1 MSPVVAAM
9 AIKCCSSVV
18 TLARIL
24 FIGWSHL
31 LLVLASITAND
42 NKGVLA
48 YLVCAP
54 SRDGIGGVPG
64 NDLKKT
70 GMSGVCSSWDF
81 DGRNNWRAVKAAC
94 SHVATIIFD
103 RVCDL

>member
-1 MSPVVAAM
+1 MAPGVGAM
-9 AIKCCSSVV
+9 GIKCCSSVV

-31 LLVLASITAND
+31 LLVWASITAND

-81 DGRNNWRAVKAAC
+81 DGRNMWEIANSLLGMPMC
-94 SHVATIIFD
+94 SM
-103 RVCDL
+103 